1 MHGRFLLITL
11 LLGSLGVSL
20 PSLAHAETPCSPAK
34 PAANPITVTSNSI
47 GTLQV
52 SWKIGHPSPVREWVQ
67 YWSET
72 ESLQNRTREAGL
84 ENGTARST
92 ELTNLHP
99 GEPYKVFLA
108 LEYVRCI
115 EDKVNAGRDLASAWS
130 LAPTVHFYNALRTG
144 FAEPGALFPAGKVGT
159 ANFGTWG
166 SRSITYLP
174 TVEGTTTNYVRC
186 GALDSDWTF
195 ANGEHGGTATWTI
208 INWTASECSQ
218 SGYCAAGEAA
228 GLELKPLPLVSD
240 TYEAYNGYRFS
251 HMKFRFTVT
260 CNGKSVENIVE
271 SKEINN
277 GVLAGYWSN
286 GRYEKSAPP
295 NFDLDDGGHYGKT
308 YGNGGDMELEGS
320 GGRQVIQ
327 PRIYWY
333 YLGYG
338 GAFAEDVIPTEA
350 P

>member
-1 MHGRFLLITL
+1 M

-20 PSLAHAETPCSPAK
+20 PSLAQAEAPCAPTRPATK
-34 PAANPITVTSNSI
+34 PITVTSNSI
-47 GTLQV
+47 GALQV
-52 SWKIGHPSPVREWVQ
+52 SWKLGRHSPIREWVA

-72 ESLQNRTREAGL
+72 ESLQSHTKEPGL
-84 ENGTARST
+84 ESGTARST
-92 ELTNLHP
+92 TLTGLHP

-108 LEYVRCI
+108 LEYPSCI
-115 EDKVNAGRDLASAWS
+115 EDKVQAGHDLASGWS
-130 LAPTVHFYNALRTG
+130 LAPTVHFYKALRKG
-144 FAEPGALFPAGKVGT
+144 FSEPSELFPPGEVVT

-166 SRSITYLP
+166 SRSTTALP
-174 TVEGTTTNYVRC
+174 TVAGTTTNYVRC

-195 ANGEHGGTATWTI
+195 ANGKGGTASWTI

-218 SGYCAAGEAA
+218 SGYCAAGEAV
-228 GLELKPLPLVSD
+228 GLQLKPLPLVSD
-240 TYEAYNGYRFS
+240 TYEAYDGYRFS
-251 HMKFRFTVT
+251 HMKFSFTVT
-260 CNGKSVENIVE
+260 CNGKGVANIVE

-286 GRYEKSAPP
+286 GRYEEAAPP

-327 PRIYWY
+327 PKIYWY
-333 YLGYG
+333 YLGYE